1 LTFPLYTFLFQ
12 CTEIRSLRWLDRS
25 IAAHSRNDEQSI
37 FPIVQG
43 GLDPKLREQSVKG
56 E

>member
-1 LTFPLYTFLFQ
+1 MA
-12 CTEIRSLRWLDRS
+12 RSIDPALHLQPARPS